1 MNREPVA
8 IAAAVRAV
16 VACAVA
22 FGLDWTAGQV
32 AALVV
37 AVEVVSGLF
46 VRSQVTPVASGT
58 DGERGAV
65 DPGSLALG
73 VVLGVVLMVL
83 LYGGF
88 P

>member
-8 IAAAVRAV
+8 LAAAARALI
-16 VACAVA
+16 ACAVA
-22 FGLDWTAGQV
+22 FGLQWTAEQV

-46 VRSQVTPVASGT
+46 VRSRVAPNN
-58 DGERGAV
+58 ERGAV

-73 VVLGVVLMVL
+73 IVLTL
-83 LYGGF
+83 LLLWFVTYR
-88 P
+88 